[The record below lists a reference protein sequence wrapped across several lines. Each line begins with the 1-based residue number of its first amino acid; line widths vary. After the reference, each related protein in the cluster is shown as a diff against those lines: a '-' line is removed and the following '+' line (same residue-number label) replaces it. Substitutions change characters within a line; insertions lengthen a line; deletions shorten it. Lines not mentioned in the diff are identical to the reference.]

1 MKRPH
6 ARIGKNHFSFVY
18 LDDHED
24 VVSIIPNCTLR
35 CISLPD
41 GAYGTATEGTTW
53 LTTHAVWFEPQDERG
68 GGREQDDASATFLLE
83 GDRTPKRGEGRR
95 EKLVKIKYEDA
106 IGRSI
111 EISRIEPNS
120 VDISTEKAVLIEENE
135 AREIVRDQT
144 LIWRIT
150 MRDAE
155 EDIEQRL
162 RTPANKLLNISKQKN
177 RQTKNEQLAFLSRQR
192 EGNMRFDEKNLIGV
206 ERMSRFDAPAA
217 KITPLVRRAGRVR
230 MTSTHLYFQPL
241 IVARKLNKTEAN
253 WVALKDV
260 VAVARRRYASR
271 PVAVE
276 VFYEVDHNDDENN
289 NTKSTMMRGSSVL
302 FAFRSE
308 SAREAAIEAL
318 LKSDSDEIE
327 SENETKILSN
337 FLDPT
342 NVEAISKVTNA
353 WKIGDVSNFEYL
365 MYLNALSGR
374 SFHDL
379 AQYFVFPWVLKEYGT
394 GDDKYCFESDNK
406 NSSSSNISSS
416 GGGGSGSTNIDV
428 SDPAMYRDLSKP
440 IGALNPE
447 RLKYFQ
453 ERMEH
458 MQDMQQQQQQSQ
470 KPFLYGTHY
479 SAPGYVLFYL
489 LRCAPKHN
497 LKLQNGSFDK
507 PDRLFKSISET
518 WSSCLHNKAD
528 LKELIPEFFIP
539 ECSRKF
545 LRNNLKLNLGH
556 RASAPDSKIDDVVLP
571 QWAKNDPVRFTTVN
585 RKALESETASAKL
598 HEWID
603 LIFGVYQNDYK
614 NKMNSFHP
622 LTYEGEINV
631 DDAASI
637 DEQMSLETQINEF
650 GQTPKRIFAT
660 EHEKRKRMAWK
671 RWKGDGTIGAK
682 RKTNRRS
689 QSMSLENLGT
699 KMSTTNEGH
708 DKDRDD
714 EDDETVTPIPA
725 DIRASII
732 DTIRLVS
739 RRADDYLLVGDDE
752 DEDAIANTIEVLN
765 LNDSPLR
772 RAASPNNILE
782 RSFSDTQ
789 EIDTSLDKKIEF
801 DILGDFKAPP
811 PSNDDRSHL
820 KKKWSRRT
828 HNGVVTSIECFA
840 DSNVAYST
848 GSDGFLRIVDMKNGD
863 TIRAVP
869 TSSSPIT
876 NLAILRQTA
885 NLNASTRH
893 LPIALYSTSGGN
905 LFAYNGEYGSIDR
918 VSSSK
923 RAPINVIKVP
933 SLTSHQNRAVTS
945 HINGAI
951 VLHDIEKR
959 SEISVFGM
967 NEISGECTNDV
978 IVDPR
983 CHIIVSAHDSGVV
996 KAFDTRSSSSS
1007 SSKPVWKQSVAS
1019 RRNIA
1024 ARSIAFAPLGDG
1036 LGDALGFIVAID
1048 DSGQC
1053 CALETRMRG
1062 RIVAAAETTTTSDLA
1077 SALVSANTSL
1087 RVNIDGEKN
1096 IVVSG
1101 FANKPVFRVGKEAGV
1116 LRDENDFY
1124 DMMLCYDDMEV
1135 VKEKTF
1141 TSTCFKTGSDRD
1153 VFVGTRDG
1161 EVSVYTN

>member
-1 MKRPH
+1 
-6 ARIGKNHFSFVY
+6 
-18 LDDHED
+18 
-24 VVSIIPNCTLR
+24 
-35 CISLPD
+35 
-41 GAYGTATEGTTW
+41 
-53 LTTHAVWFEPQDERG
+53 
-68 GGREQDDASATFLLE
+68 
-83 GDRTPKRGEGRR
+83 
-95 EKLVKIKYEDA
+95 
-106 IGRSI
+106 
-111 EISRIEPNS
+111 
-120 VDISTEKAVLIEENE
+120 
-135 AREIVRDQT
+135 
-144 LIWRIT
+144 
-150 MRDAE
+150 
-155 EDIEQRL
+155 
-162 RTPANKLLNISKQKN
+162 
-177 RQTKNEQLAFLSRQR
+177 
-192 EGNMRFDEKNLIGV
+192 
-206 ERMSRFDAPAA
+206 
-217 KITPLVRRAGRVR
+217 
-230 MTSTHLYFQPL
+230 
-241 IVARKLNKTEAN
+241 
-253 WVALKDV
+253 
-260 VAVARRRYASR
+260 
-271 PVAVE
+271 
-276 VFYEVDHNDDENN
+276 
-289 NTKSTMMRGSSVL
+289 
-302 FAFRSE
+302 
-308 SAREAAIEAL
+308 
-318 LKSDSDEIE
+318 
-327 SENETKILSN
+327 
-337 FLDPT
+337 
-342 NVEAISKVTNA
+342 
-353 WKIGDVSNFEYL
+353 
-365 MYLNALSGR
+365 
-374 SFHDL
+374 
-379 AQYFVFPWVLKEYGT
+379 
-394 GDDKYCFESDNK
+394 
-406 NSSSSNISSS
+406 
-416 GGGGSGSTNIDV
+416 
-428 SDPAMYRDLSKP
+428 
-440 IGALNPE
+440 
-447 RLKYFQ
+447 
-453 ERMEH
+453 
-458 MQDMQQQQQQSQ
+458 
-470 KPFLYGTHY
+470 
-479 SAPGYVLFYL
+479 
-489 LRCAPKHN
+489 
-497 LKLQNGSFDK
+497 
-507 PDRLFKSISET
+507 
-518 WSSCLHNKAD
+518 
-528 LKELIPEFFIP
+528 
-539 ECSRKF
+539 
-545 LRNNLKLNLGH
+545 
-556 RASAPDSKIDDVVLP
+556 
-571 QWAKNDPVRFTTVN
+571 
-585 RKALESETASAKL
+585 
-598 HEWID
+598 
-603 LIFGVYQNDYK
+603 
-614 NKMNSFHP
+614 
-622 LTYEGEINV
+622 
-631 DDAASI
+631 
-637 DEQMSLETQINEF
+637 
-650 GQTPKRIFAT
+650 
-660 EHEKRKRMAWK
+660 
-671 RWKGDGTIGAK
+671 
-682 RKTNRRS
+682 
-689 QSMSLENLGT
+689 
-699 KMSTTNEGH
+699 MSTTNEGH

-1007 SSKPVWKQSVAS
+1007 SSSKPVWKQSVAS

>member
-1 MKRPH
+1 
-6 ARIGKNHFSFVY
+6 
-18 LDDHED
+18 
-24 VVSIIPNCTLR
+24 
-35 CISLPD
+35 
-41 GAYGTATEGTTW
+41 
-53 LTTHAVWFEPQDERG
+53 
-68 GGREQDDASATFLLE
+68 
-83 GDRTPKRGEGRR
+83 
-95 EKLVKIKYEDA
+95 
-106 IGRSI
+106 
-111 EISRIEPNS
+111 
-120 VDISTEKAVLIEENE
+120 
-135 AREIVRDQT
+135 
-144 LIWRIT
+144 
-150 MRDAE
+150 
-155 EDIEQRL
+155 
-162 RTPANKLLNISKQKN
+162 
-177 RQTKNEQLAFLSRQR
+177 
-192 EGNMRFDEKNLIGV
+192 
-206 ERMSRFDAPAA
+206 
-217 KITPLVRRAGRVR
+217 
-230 MTSTHLYFQPL
+230 
-241 IVARKLNKTEAN
+241 
-253 WVALKDV
+253 
-260 VAVARRRYASR
+260 
-271 PVAVE
+271 
-276 VFYEVDHNDDENN
+276 
-289 NTKSTMMRGSSVL
+289 
-302 FAFRSE
+302 
-308 SAREAAIEAL
+308 
-318 LKSDSDEIE
+318 
-327 SENETKILSN
+327 
-337 FLDPT
+337 
-342 NVEAISKVTNA
+342 
-353 WKIGDVSNFEYL
+353 
-365 MYLNALSGR
+365 
-374 SFHDL
+374 
-379 AQYFVFPWVLKEYGT
+379 
-394 GDDKYCFESDNK
+394 
-406 NSSSSNISSS
+406 
-416 GGGGSGSTNIDV
+416 
-428 SDPAMYRDLSKP
+428 
-440 IGALNPE
+440 
-447 RLKYFQ
+447 
-453 ERMEH
+453 
-458 MQDMQQQQQQSQ
+458 
-470 KPFLYGTHY
+470 
-479 SAPGYVLFYL
+479 
-489 LRCAPKHN
+489 

-660 EHEKRKRMAWK
+660 EHGKRKRMAWK

-1007 SSKPVWKQSVAS
+1007 SKPVWKQSVAS